1 MFLDTYD
8 DFNFMVILIFIYIG
22 FFALIFMFISNI
34 KYRNRNNSVSSTIPN
49 TTAYSVPVTTYNNP
63 IIQTQ
68 TQTQTQFIPPYK
80 TTNFF

>member
-34 KYRNRNNSVSSTIPN
+34 KYRNRNKSVSSTIPN
-49 TTAYSVPVTTYNNP
+49 TTAYSVPITTFNNP

-68 TQTQTQFIPPYK
+68 QQFIPQYK